1 MSQLVNL
8 TVQEDGMAFI
18 TLNSPPVNALSRKMV
33 ASLHQAVK
41 DVKANGRTRVLL
53 ISSAAKHFCAG
64 LDLKE
69 QEGLPEDEAAHAVR
83 DMNACYNEIAACP
96 FPTISAIKGAAIGG
110 GAELSLATDF
120 RVMAE
125 SAKMGF
131 PETGLSIIPGAGG
144 TQRLPR
150 LIGPAKAKYW
160 IFSANKFSAE
170 EALDDGAVDFLST
183 DEDLLETAIELADE
197 FMKNGPLGI
206 RAAKRSIDSGMLVP
220 LNEGLAVEREAYE
233 STLKLED
240 RQEGIRAFT
249 EKRTPQW
256 RGK

>member
-1 MSQLVNL
+1 MSQLVNM
-8 TVQEDGMAFI
+8 TIQEGMAFI

-41 DVKANGRTRVLL
+41 KVKSDDRTRVLI
-53 ISSAAKHFCAG
+53 ISSSVKHFCAG

-69 QEGLPEDEAAHAVR
+69 QNGLGAEEAAQSVR
-83 DMNACYNEIAACP
+83 DMNTCYNEIASTP
-96 FPTISAIKGAAIGG
+96 FPTISAIQGAAVGG
-110 GAELSLATDF
+110 GAELALTTDF

-125 SAKMGF
+125 SGKIGF

-160 IFSANKFSAE
+160 IFSANIFSAE
-170 EALDDGAVDFLST
+170 EAFEDGVVDFMAS

-197 FMKNGPLGI
+197 FLKNGPQGI
-206 RAAKRSIDSGMLVP
+206 RAAKRAIDLGLLVP
-220 LNEGLAVEREAYE
+220 LNEGLSVEREAYE
-233 STLKLED
+233 STLTIED
-240 RQEGIRAFT
+240 RQEALRAFV
-249 EKRTPQW
+249 EKRAPVW
-256 RGK
+256 MGK